1 MRLTKI
7 LRKISGRNAK
17 CAAIIV
23 AAGSA
28 SRMKGTDKIMA
39 DLCGEA
45 VLLHAIRP
53 FEACEEITQIIVVTR
68 EDLLEPIS
76 KLCVQKRLSKVAKV
90 VLGGETRADSVQC
103 GLDWVDKK
111 CDYVAIHDGARPLV
125 TEKIIHDAIRK
136 AVKFGAAAPAV
147 PVKDTVKVAHGGFV
161 ESTPDRSCLYAVQTP
176 QVFDLD
182 IYRASLEKA
191 ISEKQTVT
199 DDCSAAEAFGV
210 KVCLTEGSDE
220 NIKITTPTDLVIAEA
235 LMSGRKKA

>member
-1 MRLTKI
+1 MGLTKL

-39 DLCGEA
+39 ELCGEA

-53 FEACEEITQIIVVTR
+53 FEACEEIKQIIVVTR

-76 KLCVQKRLSKVAKV
+76 RLCVQKRMTKVTKV

-147 PVKDTVKVAHGGFV
+147 PVKDTIKVAHGGFV
-161 ESTPDRSCLYAVQTP
+161 EETPDRSALYAVQTP
-176 QVFDLD
+176 QVFDLAV
-182 IYRASLEKA
+182 YRAALEKA
-191 ISEKQTVT
+191 ISEKQAVT
-199 DDCSAAEAFGV
+199 DDCSAAEALGV

-220 NIKITTPTDLVIAEA
+220 NIKITTPTDLLIAEA
-235 LMSGRKKA
+235 LLNGRGKA